1 MKAFAIFLIILCLLA
16 VGGSLY
22 LLATSNLN
30 AYSVSCSE
38 MELTGDYAAIFESLK
53 TRLEDGT
60 FTGTRFSGEM
70 LSSANQYR
78 VFKWTVR
85 VENNTFLPA
94 RVTEIQVI
102 PKKAYDILQFDLNAI
117 YSDSIREY
125 TVSARSSRE
134 IDVYVLSSAAIDE
147 GTSGWEKNVRDA
159 TLTWYLGGF
168 PFPETNGKGGKLV
181 LKPGT

>member
-1 MKAFAIFLIILCLLA
+1 MKAFAVFLIILCLMA

-30 AYSVSCSE
+30 VYSVSCV
-38 MELTGDYAAIFESLK
+38 ELEDSAIFQALK
-53 TRLEDGT
+53 TSLEDGT
-60 FTGTRFSGEM
+60 FIGTRFSNDA

-78 VFKWTVR
+78 IFKWTVR

-94 RVTEIQVI
+94 RVAEIRII
-102 PKKAYDILQFDLNAI
+102 PKKAYDILQFDLNSL
-117 YSDSIREY
+117 YSDSVQEY
-125 TVSARSSRE
+125 VIKARSSRE

-147 GTSGWEKNVRDA
+147 GTSGREKNIRDA
-159 TLTWYLGGF
+159 AISWYLGGF